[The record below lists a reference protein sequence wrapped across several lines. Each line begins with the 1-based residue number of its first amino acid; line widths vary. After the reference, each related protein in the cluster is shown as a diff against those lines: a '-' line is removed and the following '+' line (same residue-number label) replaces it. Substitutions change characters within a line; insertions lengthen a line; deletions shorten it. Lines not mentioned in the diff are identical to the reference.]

1 MRGLITGDGEDKLL
15 GILSKYT
22 HRGVKRTM
30 SLGNY
35 GVGCWGDK
43 WMRMFII
50 ICSLLENSWLNRS
63 LSSDKMVGMLV
74 FRTECHWNI

>member
-1 MRGLITGDGEDKLL
+1 M
-15 GILSKYT
+15 GISSKYT

-50 ICSLLENSWLNRS
+50 ICSLLENSWLNRT
-63 LSSDKMVGMLV
+63 LSSEKRVGMLV
-74 FRTECHWNI
+74 FRRECHWNI